1 MHCTYETIYANSP
14 SWSVGHFTLPA
25 LRGRPISHRTCLTTP
40 TPSNITTI
48 TPPRHWL
55 MICISIFVQIN
66 QNWSKRTESRMN
78 VAPSPSQETV
88 ALLVTMHF
96 PQKIYKCA
104 RLVPF
109 LHNVWRL
116 NIDPRITCNRADL
129 VTTVAFVGL
138 FPRVWKCVAWLS
150 QKPWTLT
157 NACVG
162 SLFTQCL
169 VAGNLLTKMVQNQWK
184 YLKEIKGGQIP
195 ISFESCFQSDILLG
209 QSRKGAMR

>member
-1 MHCTYETIYANSP
+1 
-14 SWSVGHFTLPA
+14 
-25 LRGRPISHRTCLTTP
+25 
-40 TPSNITTI
+40 
-48 TPPRHWL
+48 
-55 MICISIFVQIN
+55 
-66 QNWSKRTESRMN
+66 MN

-88 ALLVTMHF
+88 AYCCSVSYMVTMHF

-157 NACVG
+157 NACAWFPFHTMSCSG
-162 SLFTQCL
+162 QPSD
-169 VAGNLLTKMVQNQWK
+169 QNGTRPMK
-184 YLKEIKGGQIP
+184 V
-195 ISFESCFQSDILLG
+195 FERNKRRTNSNIF
-209 QSRKGAMR
+209 